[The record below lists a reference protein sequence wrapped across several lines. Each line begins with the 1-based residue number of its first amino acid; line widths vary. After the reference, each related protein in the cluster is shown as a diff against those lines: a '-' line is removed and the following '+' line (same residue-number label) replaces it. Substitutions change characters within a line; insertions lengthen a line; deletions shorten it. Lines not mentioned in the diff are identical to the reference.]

1 VRDGLDL
8 RDRVALGLRS
18 AWLRQAGWT
27 DLGGVARFDG
37 ILVTLTGL
45 PEPTLNAGFVESPPA
60 DPGAALRAAEAWF
73 EANGQR
79 VGLDL
84 ERGRHPAV
92 ERAAARLGLSPAVAR
107 PGMARAIPRASA
119 APSPP
124 GVSIRAVRDGT
135 DLDAVRTIQ
144 REVFGLLP
152 EVATGFL
159 PPVAVRTPGFR
170 LLLATLDGEPAGS
183 AGVHL
188 DHGAAGIMGV
198 ATRPAARRRGIGT
211 ALTIGC
217 LARAAD
223 EGCDLAWLQSE
234 PAARTIYD
242 RLRFEV
248 VSDWVVWTR

>member
-1 VRDGLDL
+1 VRGGLDV

-27 DLGGVARFDG
+27 GLGAVARFDG
-37 ILVTLTGL
+37 VLVTLTGL

-60 DPGAALRAAEAWF
+60 DPGAALRAAGAWF
-73 EANGQR
+73 EANGHR
-79 VGLDL
+79 IGIDL
-84 ERGRHPAV
+84 ERGRHPEV
-92 ERAAARLGLSPAVAR
+92 QSAAARLGLSPAVSR
-107 PGMARAIPRASA
+107 PGMIRAILRPPAG
-119 APSPP
+119 PSPP

-135 DLDAVRTIQ
+135 DLDAVRALQ

-159 PPVAVRTPGFR
+159 PSAALRTPGFR

-198 ATRPAARRRGIGT
+198 ATLPAARRRGIGT
-211 ALTIGC
+211 ALTVGC
-217 LARAAD
+217 LAHAAE
-223 EGCDLAWLQSE
+223 EGCDPAWLQSE

-242 RLRFEV
+242 RLGFEV

>member
-1 VRDGLDL
+1 VRGGSNV

-27 DLGGVARFDG
+27 GLGAVARFDG

-45 PEPTLNAGFVESPPA
+45 LEPTLNVGFVEWPPA
-60 DPGAALRAAEAWF
+60 DPGAALLAAQAWF

-79 VGLDL
+79 IGLDV
-84 ERGRHPAV
+84 ERGRHPQV
-92 ERAAARLGLSPAVAR
+92 ESAAARLGLSPVVSR
-107 PGMARAIPRASA
+107 PGMARAVPRPAGG
-119 APSPP
+119 PWPP

-135 DLDAVRTIQ
+135 DLDAVRALQ
-144 REVFGLLP
+144 REVFGLP
-152 EVATGFL
+152 TRVATGFL
-159 PPVAVRTPGFR
+159 PPIVLRTPGFR

-198 ATRPAARRRGIGT
+198 ATLPAARRRGIGT
-211 ALTIGC
+211 ALTVGC
-217 LARAAD
+217 LAHAAE

-242 RLRFEV
+242 RLGFEV
-248 VSDWVVWTR
+248 VSEWVVWTR

>member
-1 VRDGLDL
+1 LDV

-27 DLGGVARFDG
+27 GLGAVARFDG

-45 PEPTLNAGFVESPPA
+45 LEPTLNVGFVESPPA
-60 DPGAALRAAEAWF
+60 DPEAALLAAEAWF

-79 VGLDL
+79 IGLDI
-84 ERGRHPAV
+84 ERGRHPEV
-92 ERAAARLGLSPAVAR
+92 ERAANRLGLSPAVSR
-107 PGMARAIPRASA
+107 PGMARAMRRPPAD
-119 APSPP
+119 PPPP

-135 DLDAVRTIQ
+135 DLDAVRALQ
-144 REVFGLLP
+144 REVFGLP
-152 EVATGFL
+152 PGVATRFL
-159 PPVAVRTPGFR
+159 PSVALRTPGFR

-198 ATRPAARRRGIGT
+198 ATLPAARRRGIGT
-211 ALTIGC
+211 ALTVGC
-217 LARAAD
+217 LAHAAE

-234 PAARTIYD
+234 PAARTIYE
-242 RLRFEV
+242 RLGFEV